1 MSRVYGYAMTN
12 RNLDTFDENY
22 EWGYSHAKSL
32 NSRGELAPIT
42 HERHPDGWFSSREKA
57 EEALLNDLRWRIP
70 TFLIRRP
77 RPAQPEI
84 VGRPILTHLRQGL

>member
-1 MSRVYGYAMTN
+1 MTTSQGN
-12 RNLDTFDENY
+12 RAHDYDEAF

-84 VGRPILTHLRQGL
+84 VGRPILTHVRQGL